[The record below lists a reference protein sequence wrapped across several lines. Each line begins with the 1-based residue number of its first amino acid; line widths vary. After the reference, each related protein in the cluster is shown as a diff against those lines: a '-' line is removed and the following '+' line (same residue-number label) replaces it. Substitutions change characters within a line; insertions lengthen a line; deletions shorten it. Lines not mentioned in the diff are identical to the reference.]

1 MKKYFAAL
9 STTALICVAP
19 HALAASNTPL
29 KVTGFITPAA
39 CDINLSRGGLVD
51 IGKKSVNDLHPTSN
65 TLVDTT
71 KIQLTMACSETM
83 PFMLNPIDHRP
94 NTAAGAGDYFGVGL
108 TPDNEKL
115 GFFDIAITASTADNT
130 TPVQAI
136 GSSDGGATWA
146 RQDRIKLGNQ
156 SSVAATSDHA
166 TRIDVK
172 DLTMDLEI
180 DTYIA
185 AANSLTIDNE
195 IPIDGLATIEVWY
208 K

>member
-29 KVTGFITPAA
+29 TVTGSITPAA
-39 CDINLSRGGLVD
+39 CDINLSSGGIVD
-51 IGKKSVNDLHPTSN
+51 IGTRSVNDLHPTNN
-65 TLVDTT
+65 TLLNST
-71 KIQLTMACSETM
+71 KMQLTMACSEPM
-83 PFMLNPIDHRP
+83 LFMLNPIDLRP
-94 NTAAGAGDYFGVGL
+94 GTAAGIGDYFGVGL

-115 GFFDIAITASTADNT
+115 GFFDIKINESKADT
-130 TPVQAI
+130 TQVQAI
-136 GSSDGGATWA
+136 GSSDGGATWVK
-146 RQDRIKLGNQ
+146 QDRIMKDKQ
-156 SSVAATSDHA
+156 SSVAAMSDHS
-166 TRIDVK
+166 TRIEVK

-185 AANSLTIDNE
+185 GTNNLTIDNE